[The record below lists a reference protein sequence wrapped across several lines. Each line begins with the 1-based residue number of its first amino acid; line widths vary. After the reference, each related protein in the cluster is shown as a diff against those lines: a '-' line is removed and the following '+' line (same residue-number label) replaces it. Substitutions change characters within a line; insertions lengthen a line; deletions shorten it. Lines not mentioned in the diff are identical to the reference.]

1 METKEQKKPL
11 TKEEKKKLREQKRL
25 EESWRQDNEIQ
36 ARESFRRMYVDGW
49 MGGLQAM
56 EETAKY
62 NQFKAAENVFKE
74 ALLTYINERLSWIK
88 RCGFESSYYNG
99 VQSALEDIAL
109 FLEKS

>member
-1 METKEQKKPL
+1 M
-11 TKEEKKKLREQKRL
+11 
-25 EESWRQDNEIQ
+25 
-36 ARESFRRMYVDGW
+36 DGW
-49 MGGLQAM
+49 EDFRPM
-56 EETAKY
+56 EETSKY

-109 FLEKS
+109 FLEKRSTTHD